1 MCVFK
6 RWFESLFSLAMRI
19 SWFWLNQDFLCETCW
34 NAIIAMHCNTVTLDQ
49 NTQQYTQENTLTYV
63 IIILPVCILHVIA
76 KRKRER
82 RIRERKKL
90 LQSKNENTL
99 VSCTNVMYSDMYSN
113 RTINHKNQQLLG
125 FIFAFVFHFIFVWA
139 AFTCDDFDDLCVSRA
154 FVRFLYDVINWAGVL
169 INKLLRLLYGA
180 SFFPPKY
187 NNNIYELLL
196 AICLCLLVLFFFSP
210 VSICVLL
217 QIVRSYLL
225 LRYVNCYFFLFNF
238 VPLFIHVSL
247 KWRNF
252 LCDRFYVVNIYS
264 VSQSK
269 YYVLFISLLFISNT
283 KHTGL
288 GHSSGGSSSFHSWSA
303 HWISRWQ
310 QRAQKL
316 YYLISIS

>member
-1 MCVFK
+1 MY
-6 RWFESLFSLAMRI
+6 
-19 SWFWLNQDFLCETCW
+19 
-34 NAIIAMHCNTVTLDQ
+34 IARACK
-49 NTQQYTQENTLTYV
+49 E
-63 IIILPVCILHVIA
+63 
-76 KRKRER
+76 RER
-82 RIRERKKL
+82 EREVDAREKKL

-210 VSICVLL
+210 VSICFLL
-217 QIVRSYLL
+217 QIFRSYLL

-252 LCDRFYVVNIYS
+252 LCDRFYVVHIYS

-288 GHSSGGSSSFHSWSA
+288 VHSSSGSRSFHSPL
-303 HWISRWQ
+303 ICTLNF
-310 QRAQKL
+310 KL
-316 YYLISIS
+316 ATASTKIILFDLYFLIFSGIHYLLDYFLFCHCCCLNEYKPKTSPI